1 MKKITMTKASTSS
14 NYVFCYICNTISSHR
29 YLVLAIAISSSP
41 PQETTTWPYAL
52 TNHRKPPLT
61 GNLPH
66 RALHKLSQK
75 YGPIMSIRLGSIQFV
90 IVSSPEAAKLFL
102 GTHDVVFASRPNIQA
117 TKYFAYSGK
126 GLTFTEYGSY
136 WRNVRK
142 FCTLE
147 LLSAKKINSFAGIRR
162 EEIRLMLEEIRIA
175 SVGRKVVNL
184 SETVGALIEGMTCRM
199 IFGKKNDD
207 KFLFKSVMDESME
220 AIGIFNLADYV
231 PMLAPFDLQGLT
243 KRFKLLS
250 KELDEILE
258 TLINE
263 HEEHI
268 LIKSQSHEEMD
279 FIDIL
284 LSLKHRYSN
293 THDGLSFTID
303 RSGMKCILVDLIAG
317 SIDTIKTSVEW
328 ILAALIKHPRV
339 MKKLQQELKVV
350 IGDKHVVEE
359 TDLPNLSYLHMVVKE
374 TLRLYPIAPLLVP
387 HQSMEDIVINGYN
400 IPKNTRLLVNY
411 WAFGRD
417 SKVWSENWEEFLPE
431 RFLDTEVDFRGH
443 DYQLIQF
450 GIGRRGCPGM
460 NLGLLNTGLVVSNM
474 VHFFD
479 WELPSGM
486 SSSDLDMKEKFG
498 LTTPRA
504 KPLLANP
511 IYQN

>member
-1 MKKITMTKASTSS
+1 
-14 NYVFCYICNTISSHR
+14 
-29 YLVLAIAISSSP
+29 
-41 PQETTTWPYAL
+41 
-52 TNHRKPPLT
+52 
-61 GNLPH
+61 
-66 RALHKLSQK
+66 
-75 YGPIMSIRLGSIQFV
+75 
-90 IVSSPEAAKLFL
+90 
-102 GTHDVVFASRPNIQA
+102 
-117 TKYFAYSGK
+117 
-126 GLTFTEYGSY
+126 
-136 WRNVRK
+136 
-142 FCTLE
+142 
-147 LLSAKKINSFAGIRR
+147 
-162 EEIRLMLEEIRIA
+162 
-175 SVGRKVVNL
+175 
-184 SETVGALIEGMTCRM
+184 
-199 IFGKKNDD
+199 
-207 KFLFKSVMDESME
+207 
-220 AIGIFNLADYV
+220 
-231 PMLAPFDLQGLT
+231 
-243 KRFKLLS
+243 
-250 KELDEILE
+250 
-258 TLINE
+258 
-263 HEEHI
+263 
-268 LIKSQSHEEMD
+268 MD